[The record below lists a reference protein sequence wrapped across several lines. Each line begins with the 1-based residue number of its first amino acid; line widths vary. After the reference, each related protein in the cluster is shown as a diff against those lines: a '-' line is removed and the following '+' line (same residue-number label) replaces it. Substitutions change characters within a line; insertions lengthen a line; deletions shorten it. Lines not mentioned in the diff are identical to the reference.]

1 MPARPRRAALL
12 CYHFARNLACYRA
25 GWNAKK
31 FIFPESE
38 IWATI
43 NSNFLDIAVLEWCKL
58 FADNKAY
65 HSWRKVVVDPESFL
79 PQLISDFGA
88 KHKDWDLYLIKMRT
102 YRDKFLAHLDREKRM
117 HPPPMDLA
125 EFATRYL
132 YDTMRAE
139 QNASIFNEL
148 PDDLKSYG
156 TACKSIATNLYQS
169 AT

>member
-1 MPARPRRAALL
+1 
-12 CYHFARNLACYRA
+12 
-25 GWNAKK
+25 
-31 FIFPESE
+31 
-38 IWATI
+38 
-43 NSNFLDIAVLEWCKL
+43 
-58 FADNKAY
+58 
-65 HSWRKVVVDPESFL
+65 L

-88 KHKDWDLYLIKMRT
+88 THKDWDLYLIKMRT

-132 YDTMRAE
+132 YDPMRAE

>member
-25 GWNAKK
+25 AWNEKK
-31 FIFPESE
+31 YIFPESE

-43 NSNFLDIAVLEWCKL
+43 NSNFLDIAVIEWCKL

-65 HSWRKVVVDPESFL
+65 NSWRKVVVDPDSFL

-88 KHKDWDLYLIKMRT
+88 THKDWDLYLIKMRT

-117 HPPPMDLA
+117 HIPPMDLA

-139 QNASIFNEL
+139 QDASVFNGL

-156 TACKSIATNLYQS
+156 TACKSIMTNLYQS
-169 AT
+169 AS